1 MSILGQNKMSKHHF
15 NVESI
20 QNGFGNRTKGTKTGH
35 KLEVMESSKDNQI
48 IEKKL
53 KKLLNTLLTR

>member
-1 MSILGQNKMSKHHF
+1 MSKHHF